1 MTAINF
7 YSSNFPEYYWQK
19 PHYDLANKV
28 VHSDLYKKLNPIRAR
43 YDYKPNDYT
52 QMPWFL
58 GKLPQFDW
66 LYGNLDYSFNKYH
79 RHYQVHD
86 DWYPDRKG
94 KTLGHKNGSFCSP
107 TMKNSKYMTLRPNF
121 MPRGCY
127 KEVRSYQMCVAK
139 SSADA
144 CFSEKISIMEVCPD
158 HVLEGLRE
166 KKKWYLRA
174 EMIDNDT
181 YKRAM
186 TVSDFNKSR
195 SVSDL
200 KLKTWDYGKTANLR
214 SDSLWQDD
222 RYDPTKFSHPHRY
235 DNVNFP
241 EQEYMDFFGGTK
253 GTALSE
259 EYERNRLGLTD
270 DSSSAIRAHQSSRRI
285 NKLKSVV
292 EEVKE
297 LNEPKHH

>member
-1 MTAINF
+1 
-7 YSSNFPEYYWQK
+7 
-19 PHYDLANKV
+19 
-28 VHSDLYKKLNPIRAR
+28 
-43 YDYKPNDYT
+43 
-52 QMPWFL
+52 
-58 GKLPQFDW
+58 
-66 LYGNLDYSFNKYH
+66 
-79 RHYQVHD
+79 
-86 DWYPDRKG
+86 
-94 KTLGHKNGSFCSP
+94 
-107 TMKNSKYMTLRPNF
+107 MTLRPNF

-127 KEVRSYQMCVAK
+127 KEVRAYQMCVAK

-241 EQEYMDFFGGTK
+241 E
-253 GTALSE
+253 
-259 EYERNRLGLTD
+259 
-270 DSSSAIRAHQSSRRI
+270 
-285 NKLKSVV
+285 
-292 EEVKE
+292 
-297 LNEPKHH
+297 